1 MKTIPLFAAALL
13 AHGLFAA
20 ATPVYDDDTTPTVM
34 TVTVA
39 EGADTLDVAIPATVT
54 KFIKLG
60 AGKLTLTQAA
70 LWAKNAGTVEVQA
83 GTLDIGAYA
92 NMGDPAKVVVSQ
104 DATLDFTGLAANLYE
119 TSYFQTVFEVKGN
132 GCNGAGALRYTATD
146 KKNHALLKFVTMTG
160 DTKIVGPSYTAALS
174 QDNGWG
180 VGQCTKLSPAVPCLD
195 MGGHTLTVEGSY
207 CFGNSSDANMN
218 KVSNP
223 GNIIV
228 LENARLLLASMNT
241 LTVDG
246 TGATTQ
252 PTPNG
257 KTITL
262 NNNSKML
269 TYMVRHAPTLTWTVV
284 VPKDVWAD
292 YYFLNNS
299 DNERRGNIYTPFE
312 VEGTLAVRE
321 YSSCSQPLHFLSPIT
336 GGGKIVHFTEV
347 SSSANATVDARVEV
361 MDGFSVGSLNVE
373 RGTMTFKDA
382 GIVSVTNLYCHS
394 GTLYGAAE
402 TVIGRCNVDDEKC
415 DNYISRLRLTGNTH
429 FGGVNASPSNHAIMV
444 GCDKYGILDISG
456 GATVSNMIYMARKN
470 GDYGAVWLS
479 GATSEIWW
487 PATEYNRSLIGDVG
501 YGCMMMSGGKVTM
514 TGKTVLLGR
523 NGGSGYWFQTGG
535 TTEVRDDYFWLARP
549 NGSYESTA
557 DLHVQGGSFEAKK
570 NIRCLFPDEGDSW
583 SGARAVI
590 TVGGGATPALLK
602 TRDVIIYCSQ
612 SEKSSSTVINVN
624 SNGTFAAEKIYREM
638 SPNKAGHTWE
648 DGSKYTQTHVFLNF
662 NGGTLRFASKQAEF
676 FSAETRKPERTLVY
690 AGGATFDTDG
700 HDVGFAA
707 PLVKPFGKGIASVT
721 IPDAYLGTKDWFI
734 GASRLI
740 GNYTSFSAITDFDTA
755 TRSVKGAIITS
766 PSCGWPENG
775 TVSVLD
781 RTRNKRVCAIT
792 LEDVPT
798 TGGVTK
804 KGAGTLTLKGENT
817 YGGTTRIEGGTLA
830 FAHADGLPGG
840 DIEFSSEAVAAATP
854 GAPLLVANTLKL
866 DAGKKIRITG
876 VDQLT
881 ADAFGRMRTLVS
893 VTTPM
898 AAMPAVELVD
908 SNGQTVST
916 GDWHF
921 SLSADG
927 KTLKF
932 GRSIGFCVLFR

>member
-70 LWAKNAGTVEVQA
+70 LWAKNAGTVEVRA
-83 GTLDIGAYA
+83 GTLVPGAYA

-104 DATLDFTGLAANLYE
+104 DATLDFSGLAKNLVAS
-119 TSYFQTVFEVKGN
+119 SYLQTNFEIEGN
-132 GCNGAGALRYTATD
+132 GCNGAGALRYTAVGSF
-146 KKNHALLKFVTMTG
+146 KAAEIKNHALIKLLKLTG
-160 DTKIVGPSYTAALS
+160 DAKIVGPTYTTDLGA
-174 QDNGWG
+174 DDGWCI
-180 VGQCTKLSPAVPCLD
+180 GQYNNYVKKPLFD
-195 MGGHTLTVEGSY
+195 MGGHKLTVEGSF
-207 CFGNSSDANMN
+207 CLGNSGAADAIELT
-218 KVSNP
+218 NP
-223 GNIIV
+223 GDIEV
-228 LENARLLLASMNT
+228 LANARLVFASMQH
-241 LTVDG
+241 LTVTG
-246 TGATTQ
+246 TGAATH
-252 PTPNG
+252 PNLNG
-257 KTITL
+257 KKITL
-262 NNNSKML
+262 NNGSKFL
-269 TYMVRHAPTLTWTVV
+269 YYMVRNVPTMTWTVV
-284 VPKDVWAD
+284 VPEGAGTDFYNV
-292 YYFLNNS
+292 NNN
-299 DNERRGNIYTPFE
+299 DGDGRGKIYMPFQ
-312 VEGTLAVRE
+312 VEGTLCAHVQDG
-321 YSSCSQPLHFLSPIT
+321 SSAPLRFMSGIT
-336 GGGKIVHFTEV
+336 GKGKVIY
-347 SSSANATVDARVEV
+347 
-361 MDGFSVGSLNVE
+361 GSLNNAVPAIE
-373 RGTMTFKDA
+373 ARVQMANSYKTGALAVQRGPLTFEDA
-382 GIVSVTNLYCHS
+382 GVVSVTNLYRHN
-394 GTLYGAAE
+394 GTLYGTAE
-402 TVIGRCNVDDEKC
+402 TVIGGTTYDAVVPTM
-415 DNYISRLRLTGNTH
+415 RLKGNTH
-429 FGGVNASPSNHAIMV
+429 FGGGDAFPTNHAIMV
-444 GCDKYGILDISG
+444 GCDKYGILEVSG
-456 GATVSNMIYMARKN
+456 GATVSNMIYMARQN

-549 NGSYESTA
+549 SGENASTG

-570 NIRCLFPDEGDSW
+570 DIRCLFPDSGDSW

-590 TVGGGATPALLK
+590 TVGSGMTPALLK
-602 TRDVIIYCSQ
+602 TRDVIIYCSR
-612 SEKSSSTVINVN
+612 SAKGSSTVINVN
-624 SNGTFAAEKIYREM
+624 SNGTFVAEKIYRER
-638 SPNKAGHTWE
+638 SPNSSGNTWG
-648 DGSKYTQTHVFLNF
+648 DGSAYAQTHVFLNF
-662 NGGTLRFASKQAEF
+662 NGGTLRFASNQTEF
-676 FSAETRKPERTLVY
+676 FSEESRKPERTLVY

-766 PSCGWPENG
+766 PSCGWPESG

-804 KGAGTLTLKGENT
+804 KGAGTLTLKGANT
-817 YGGTTRIEGGTLA
+817 YGGTTRVEGGTLA

-854 GAPLLVANTLKL
+854 GAPLLVADTLKL
-866 DAGKKIRITG
+866 DEGKKIRITG

-881 ADAFGRMRTLVS
+881 ADTFGRMRTLVS

-908 SNGQTVST
+908 SNGQAVST

-932 GRSIGFCVLFR
+932 GLACGLTILVR